1 MANHRKATDG
11 GNVYFNRRQLFIVA
25 SLFVAAS
32 TFIFVLGIL
41 IGQSIEERKLLSREE
56 PAVQVPVKSGAPK
69 ADQEMTFYETLT
81 KPEPAPAPTEKTPAK
96 PAKAK
101 PAKASPAKTSW
112 ALQVAASRSRAT
124 ADNMVAELKKRGYP
138 AYVTSGRLNQ
148 KTFYRV
154 RVGKYET
161 RQGAM
166 ADLQRLKS
174 ANYKNAMITRN
185 P

>member
-11 GNVYFNRRQLFIVA
+11 GNVYFSRRQLFTVA

-41 IGQSIEERKLLSREE
+41 IGQSIEERKLLRREE
-56 PAVQVPVKSGAPK
+56 PAVQVPVKSGTPK
-69 ADQEMTFYETLT
+69 ADQEMTFYDTLT
-81 KPEPAPAPTEKTPAK
+81 KPEPAPAPTAKPAEATPAK
-96 PAKAK
+96 TP
-101 PAKASPAKTSW
+101 W
-112 ALQVAASRSRAT
+112 AVQVAASRSRAT
-124 ADNMVAELKKRGYP
+124 ADNMVAELRKRGYQ

-154 RVGKYET
+154 RVGRYGT
-161 RQGAM
+161 RRGAM
-166 ADLQRLKS
+166 ADLQRLKA

-185 P
+185 R

>member
-56 PAVQVPVKSGAPK
+56 PAVQVPVKSGEPK

-96 PAKAK
+96 PPKAK
-101 PAKASPAKTSW
+101 PVKISPAKTPW

-124 ADNMVAELKKRGYP
+124 ADKMVAELKKRGYP

>member
-11 GNVYFNRRQLFIVA
+11 GNVYFSRRQLFIVA

-41 IGQSIEERKLLSREE
+41 IGQSIEERKLLRREE
-56 PAVQVPVKSGAPK
+56 AAVQVPVKSGAPK
-69 ADQEMTFYETLT
+69 ADQEMTFYDTLT
-81 KPEPAPAPTEKTPAK
+81 KPEPAPAPTQETPAK
-96 PAKAK
+96 PKEAGETNT
-101 PAKASPAKTSW
+101 PWTV
-112 ALQVAASRSRAT
+112 QVAASRSRAT
-124 ADNMVAELKKRGYP
+124 ADNMVAELKKRGYQ

-154 RVGKYET
+154 RVGTHGT

-166 ADLQRLKS
+166 ADLQRLKAS
-174 ANYKNAMITRN
+174 NYKNAMITRN
-185 P
+185 R